1 MGLTDA
7 IKLNQIRMY
16 VGTNALNAAYLM
28 WHTEEIDWENDIHVT
43 LGPPSVVQG
52 HLKSS
57 GQLPVMHYDV
67 KLSCAKIPNEWKS
80 TTMQSFN

>member
-16 VGTNALNAAYLM
+16 VGTNALNAEYLM
-28 WHTEEIDWENDIHVT
+28 WHAEEIDWENDLQVT
-43 LGPPSVVQG
+43 LGLPSVVQG

-57 GQLPVMHYDV
+57 GQLPVMHYGV
-67 KLSCAKIPNEWKS
+67 KLPCAKISNE
-80 TTMQSFN
+80 